1 MKFYITTPIY
11 YVNAE
16 PHLGHAYTSVIADVV
31 ARFHRSRG
39 DETFFLT
46 GTDEHGEKIAQKAQE
61 LGLKPQEHCDRVAEK
76 FKKTWK
82 ALDVSY
88 DIFMRTTSE
97 AHKRG
102 AERAMQQ
109 LFDNGD
115 IYLKDYQGLYCVG
128 CEKFL
133 TEKELIGGVCPDHK
147 TKPKPVKEKNYF
159 FRLAKYAEEV
169 KKLIEEG
176 EIAVEPVARKNEI
189 LSLIAQGLEDFS
201 VSRQKVSW
209 GIPVPFDKKQTIYV
223 WVEALTNYL
232 NALGYGEEGSAAGP
246 FKKFWPADVHL
257 MSKDILKFHAVFWP
271 ALLLALKLPL
281 PKKIFAHGYF
291 TVSGEKMSKTIGN
304 VINPNDLISR
314 WGADAVRYLLLS
326 QFPVGDDGDIS
337 LEKLD
342 AQYKADLAN
351 DLGNLLQRTLVMMNK
366 YSVPPVE
373 CEGAP
378 YNSSAQK
385 RFVARCPNAYVFD
398 NEEIVGYFNELRLDK
413 ALQVIREVIV
423 GGNKY
428 IEKEK
433 PWELAKRDQ
442 ERCEYVLQG
451 LYNRLVLIALL
462 IEPFMPGTARE
473 MKLQLT
479 SMKPRPMFK
488 K

>member
-16 PHLGHAYTSVIADVV
+16 PHLGHAYTSVIADVL
-31 ARFHRSRG
+31 ARFHRNRG

-46 GTDEHGEKIAQKAQE
+46 GTDEHGEKIAQKARE
-61 LGLKPQEHCDRVAEK
+61 LGLDPQEHCDRVARK

-82 ALDVSY
+82 TLDISY
-88 DIFMRTTSE
+88 DIFMRTTSDT
-97 AHKRG
+97 HKRG

-115 IYLKDYQGLYCVG
+115 VYLKDYEGLYCVG

-133 TEKELIGGVCPDHK
+133 TEKELVDGVCPDHK
-147 TKPKPVKEKNYF
+147 TKPQPVKEKNYF
-159 FRLAKYAEEV
+159 FRLTKYAGEV
-169 KKLIEEG
+169 KKLIEQG
-176 EIAVEPVARKNEI
+176 KLAVEPAARKNEI
-189 LSLIAQGLEDFS
+189 LSLIDRGLEDFS

-232 NALGYGEEGSAAGP
+232 NALGYGEEGPIAKP

-304 VINPNDLISR
+304 VINPNDLVSR
-314 WGADAVRYLLLS
+314 WGVDAVRYLLLS

-366 YSVPPVE
+366 YNVPPVE

-462 IEPFMPGTARE
+462 IEPFMPGTSRE